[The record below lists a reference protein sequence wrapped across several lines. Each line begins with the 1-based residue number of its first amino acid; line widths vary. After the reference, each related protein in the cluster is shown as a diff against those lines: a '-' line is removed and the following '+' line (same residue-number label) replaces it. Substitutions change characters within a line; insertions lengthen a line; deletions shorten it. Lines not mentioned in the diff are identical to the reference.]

1 MTGRYASEA
10 FRSNVVLTNPLAG
23 LMVGILATVVVQS
36 SSTSTSIVVSMVAS
50 ESNSNSHSFET
61 NLLIKKV
68 NFTRSS
74 FTSSLCHSYNHGL
87 KHRFV

>member
-1 MTGRYASEA
+1 MVLFFYIYGSVFVQMQGRYASEA

-50 ESNSNSHSFET
+50 ESKAYIVTH
-61 NLLIKKV
+61 
-68 NFTRSS
+68 
-74 FTSSLCHSYNHGL
+74 Y
-87 KHRFV
+87 